1 MIFEKWPKDMELVPG
16 QGLRRG
22 VAISIR
28 DLPLCIN
35 RADLDIKHQIN
46 RRESINS
53 MSNSHL
59 GGVRSPFVSR
69 HDRSSACTPL
79 DTSFVSIQALAQV
92 TNMILPIE
100 ITNNLYTY

>member
-16 QGLRRG
+16 QDLRRG

-35 RADLDIKHQIN
+35 SVDLDIKHQIN
-46 RRESINS
+46 RKKSINS

-69 HDRSSACTPL
+69 QDRSSACTPL

-92 TNMILPIE
+92 TNMIFPIE
-100 ITNNLYTY
+100 ITNNLYIY